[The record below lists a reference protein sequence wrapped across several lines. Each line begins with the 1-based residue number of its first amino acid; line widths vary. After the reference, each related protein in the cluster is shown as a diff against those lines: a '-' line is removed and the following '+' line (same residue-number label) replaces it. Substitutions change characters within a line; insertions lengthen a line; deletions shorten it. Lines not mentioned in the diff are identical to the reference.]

1 LFIPNLSGLLTKI
14 IWEKSLTQSS
24 HDRTATVW
32 EALRITSET
41 YGLGVG
47 LGSNRPSGML
57 FYIASN
63 LGIPGLVLFASTM
76 WVLYRAMGA
85 ALRSN
90 SNSKQAASFLVAA
103 GWATVIELVAMASSG
118 GDVTSSLLWVC
129 MALVA
134 TGSRTLWLRSQ
145 EVVEPI
151 ELPESCRVESLNP
164 LIILREEY
172 IS

>member
-1 LFIPNLSGLLTKI
+1 L
-14 IWEKSLTQSS
+14 
-24 HDRTATVW
+24 
-32 EALRITSET
+32 
-41 YGLGVG
+41 
-47 LGSNRPSGML
+47 
-57 FYIASN
+57 
-63 LGIPGLVLFASTM
+63 
-76 WVLYRAMGA
+76 
-85 ALRSN
+85 
-90 SNSKQAASFLVAA
+90 NSKQAASFLVAA

-134 TGSRTLWLRSQ
+134 TGSRTLWLRSK
-145 EVVEPI
+145 EAVEPI